1 MIRLSDAMR
10 QLRPV
15 VETGYENVLL
25 ARLCIEQVGRPAS
38 TTTNTDQT
46 ARQAGLTGVLVVVV
60 CGVVSTCRGPS
71 RRRLSPSRTP

>member
-1 MIRLSDAMR
+1 MVRLSDAMR

-25 ARLCIEQVGRPAS
+25 ARLCIEQVGGRPAS

-46 ARQAGLTGVLVVVV
+46 GRQAGRADGGGV
-60 CGVVSTCRGPS
+60 CGVVSTCRAPS